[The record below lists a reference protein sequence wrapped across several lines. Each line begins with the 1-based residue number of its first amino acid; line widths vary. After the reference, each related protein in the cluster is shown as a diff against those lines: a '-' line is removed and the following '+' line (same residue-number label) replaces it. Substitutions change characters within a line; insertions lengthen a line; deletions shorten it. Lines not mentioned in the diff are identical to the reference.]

1 MASQRSTY
9 YFAVSL
15 LSFTVWGAAVRQHVG
30 AKLMIVQN
38 VLRADDL
45 YLNAY
50 ASGLFSEGR
59 AKI

>member
-1 MASQRSTY
+1 M
-9 YFAVSL
+9 
-15 LSFTVWGAAVRQHVG
+15 RQHVG